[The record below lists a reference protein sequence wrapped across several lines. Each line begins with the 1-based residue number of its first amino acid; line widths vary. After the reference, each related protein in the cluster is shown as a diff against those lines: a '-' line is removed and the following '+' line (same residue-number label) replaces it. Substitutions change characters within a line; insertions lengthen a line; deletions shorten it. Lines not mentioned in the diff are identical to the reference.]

1 MSEDKRAYSWNQF
14 VESGFDG
21 REYEFPAYE
30 GEFTGT
36 IACKRW
42 DKRQNLLA
50 YLNLDDGRKILT
62 SAWQRDD
69 YHGLG
74 EMPIGTRVKVT
85 FVKSANGNAYLREVE
100 KI

>member
-21 REYEFPAYE
+21 RDYEFPAYE

-50 YLNLDDGRKILT
+50 YLNMDDGSKILT

-69 YHGLG
+69 YYGLG
-74 EMPIGTRVKVT
+74 KMPIGTRVKVT
-85 FVKSANGNAYLREVE
+85 FVKSANGNAYLRGVDEL
-100 KI
+100 

>member
-1 MSEDKRAYSWNQF
+1 MDDKRAYSWRQF

-21 REYEFPAYE
+21 RDYDFSTFE
-30 GEFTGT
+30 GEYTAA

-50 YLNLDDGRKILT
+50 YLNLDDGRKT
-62 SAWQRDD
+62 FAWQRDD

-74 EMPIGTRVKVT
+74 EMPIGARVKVT